1 MLMTQLLLRVTR
13 SSLTKLEMR
22 REVVAIRTLHQRV
35 TLHISME
42 QLLESLNQKNGSAVY
57 SLLLQNRD
65 LSLLLPAALESVI
78 RNIMSQMFLKFIV
91 VLEFVLLCCRI

>member
-22 REVVAIRTLHQRV
+22 REVVAIQTLHQRV

-42 QLLESLNQKNGSAVY
+42 QLLESLNQ
-57 SLLLQNRD
+57 
-65 LSLLLPAALESVI
+65 
-78 RNIMSQMFLKFIV
+78 
-91 VLEFVLLCCRI
+91 